1 MDSCWQLRPRWQREL
16 KPEVLVDLDPIPDD
30 GQAHL
35 SSNGKQRR
43 NLDVVPLQ
51 YARFWEQDMSM
62 ELNLANKDLSAR
74 ASL

>member
-1 MDSCWQLRPRWQREL
+1 M
-16 KPEVLVDLDPIPDD
+16 DLDPIPDD

-43 NLDVVPLQ
+43 NLDAVPLQ

-62 ELNLANKDLSAR
+62 EFDLANKDLSAR